1 VAVTRTTTERTDK
14 DAGAAEERG
23 AVKELI
29 CNRNL
34 WKNKRNRYQ
43 LCLVLFINNVDLKNN
58 SI

>member
-1 VAVTRTTTERTDK
+1 MHIKYARKLLFFYVAVTRTTTERTDK

-34 WKNKRNRYQ
+34 
-43 LCLVLFINNVDLKNN
+43 
-58 SI
+58 